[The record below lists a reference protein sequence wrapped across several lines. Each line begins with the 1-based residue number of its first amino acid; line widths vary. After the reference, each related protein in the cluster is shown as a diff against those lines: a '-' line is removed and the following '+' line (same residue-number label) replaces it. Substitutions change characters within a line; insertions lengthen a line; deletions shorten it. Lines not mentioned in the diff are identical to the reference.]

1 MKGGEN
7 ALWSDIDMA
16 DHFLKKANEF
26 LEENKEN
33 NFFLFY
39 SLQQPHVP
47 RTPHPRFE
55 GLSGMGPRGDV
66 ILEADWCI
74 GQIYKT
80 LEKLDLLKNTL
91 IILSSD
97 NGPVLNDGY
106 YDNAVELLGDHDPFG
121 GLRGGKYSLFEAGTK
136 VPFIAYWKNTIQSGI
151 SNEIISQIDLLSSI
165 SSIVGDKFRSRDG
178 QDLSNLILNN
188 QGKGRKE
195 LIIEATTRTAFRS
208 GDWVMIPPYNGVP
221 VNKNVN
227 IELGNSNE
235 YKLFNI
241 KNDPS
246 QRVNLIK
253 VNNIQLQKM
262 IKRYKSIIG
271 DDMNSPEKL
280 ILE

>member
-1 MKGGEN
+1 
-7 ALWSDIDMA
+7 
-16 DHFLKKANEF
+16 
-26 LEENKEN
+26 
-33 NFFLFY
+33 
-39 SLQQPHVP
+39 
-47 RTPHPRFE
+47 
-55 GLSGMGPRGDV
+55 MGPRGDV

-136 VPFIAYWKNTIQSGI
+136 VPFIAYWKNTIQSGV

-165 SSIVGDKFRSRDG
+165 SSIVGDKFRSKDG

-188 QGKGRKE
+188 QGNGRKE

-208 GDWVMIPPYNGVP
+208 GDWVMIPPYNGVS